1 MGCRQQGRQKN
12 SAENEKV
19 GKIEDSLGLKQYDCS
34 FFEGILSRLS
44 NSSSPTQ
51 FLDYFQKFTKLPF
64 SDAVKSHLISLYSK
78 DSKFLFNDFRVF
90 CILMS
95 KSSEQEK
102 GESLWYI
109 YDDTLKETLF
119 NTQIKEMLSSIIRTS
134 VLFSV
139 SLAVQSLPTDEKLKA
154 WEIYLKERQ
163 ESLEIK
169 LIKHFTSNQETVTK
183 DEFLLRLNDR
193 PEGLVTSTLGI
204 RDQLERTQ
212 VIPNKFANPFKKM
225 KITKLTS

>member
-1 MGCRQQGRQKN
+1 MGCRQQGRQKT

-19 GKIEDSLGLKQYDCS
+19 WKIEVSLGFNQYDCS

-44 NSSSPTQ
+44 NSSSPGQ
-51 FLDYFQKFTKLPF
+51 FLDYFQKFTKLPL
-64 SDAVKSHLISLYSK
+64 SDPIKSHLTSLYFK
-78 DSKFLFNDFRVF
+78 DNKILFNDFRVF

-102 GESLWYI
+102 GESLWYVF
-109 YDDTLKETLF
+109 DDTLKETLF

-134 VLFSV
+134 VRFSIP
-139 SLAVQSLPTDEKLKA
+139 LALQSFPTDEKLKA
-154 WEIYLKERQ
+154 WETYLSERQ

-169 LIKHFTSNQETVTK
+169 LIKHFTSNQETVK
-183 DEFLLRLNDR
+183 KEEFLLRLNDR
-193 PEGLVTSTLGI
+193 PEGLVTSTLGT

-225 KITKLTS
+225 KITKLTG